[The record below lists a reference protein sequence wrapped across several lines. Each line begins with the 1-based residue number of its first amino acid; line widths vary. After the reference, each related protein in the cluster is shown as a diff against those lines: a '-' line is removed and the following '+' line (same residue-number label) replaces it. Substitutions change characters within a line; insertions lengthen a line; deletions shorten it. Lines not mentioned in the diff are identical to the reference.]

1 MKGDRPLV
9 PGLVAEGV
17 SDEPFL
23 RRLITRQL
31 EAVVLAKSPGRV
43 SVFDC
48 QVSEVRVTDAGV
60 RDAAWELA
68 LDCHLVFVHSDE
80 KERSKAEGLAG
91 VIRQRAQQERAAEP
105 VVLVPVR
112 MTESWMLADRRAI
125 TTAVGGA
132 DLTAYPYR
140 HPAEVEKAHNSP
152 DHPAYAKRVWQA
164 IAGKGHGGALDDSM
178 ELLAQ
183 HIDLDILGRLP
194 SYQRWLADTE
204 DALKLKGFL

>member
-1 MKGDRPLV
+1 MKGDRLLV
-9 PGLVAEGV
+9 PGSVAEGV

-31 EAVVLAKSPGRV
+31 EDTLLAKAPGRV
-43 SVFDC
+43 SVLDC
-48 QVSEVRVTDAGV
+48 QVSEVRITAAGAE
-60 RDAAWELA
+60 DAAWELA
-68 LDCHLVFVHSDE
+68 LDCHLVVVHSDE

-91 VIRQRAQQERAAEP
+91 AIRQRAQQDRAAEP

-112 MTESWMLADRRAI
+112 MTESWMLADRGAVAA
-125 TTAVGGA
+125 AVGGA
-132 DLTAYPYR
+132 DLSTYPYK
-140 HPAEVEKAHNSP
+140 HPADVEKAHNST

-164 IAGKGHGGALDDSM
+164 IAGSGHGGALDDSM

-183 HIDLDILGRLP
+183 HVDLDLLGRLP

-204 DALKLKGFL
+204 HALKLKGFL